1 MTLNLFKRYPLNF
14 QGLRNGFLCGGC
26 IMSIPC
32 KRFGTEIPLNTPIF
46 KEICIALQFPMV
58 VMNSVFLDNLI
69 HWRSFVDVL
78 YTVRWL
84 YLSLFKIINFHTLS
98 YEVLVLWNLK
108 QCVRVHTFIII
119 DTLYIGGSWLMEIH
133 NHRHKHYRLEACA

>member
-1 MTLNLFKRYPLNF
+1 MKSLNDFKIIQTLSSKFPGSEKWIF
-14 QGLRNGFLCGGC
+14 MLRVHHEYSLQKIWHRNP
-26 IMSIPC
+26 I
-32 KRFGTEIPLNTPIF
+32 ENTYF

-108 QCVRVHTFIII
+108 QYVRMYTSIII
-119 DTLYIGGSWLMEIH
+119 DTLYIGGS
-133 NHRHKHYRLEACA
+133 